1 MSKSIEIFKIDVC
14 KLPMKKREEFY
25 SLFFEDDECETCN
38 QIKLFLDVDNEGET
52 NLRMAHSMSNEDEGV
67 LVLGLNPYNSSAI
80 KKLLDF
86 ISSDENKEIIT
97 YADGFEEEDVIKIFY
112 LDMRCYSR
120 AYNRD
125 ACRYIVDLV
134 VNHYDR
140 LEKMNFSDGITPVPE
155 DYFSKR
161 KTKLLYV
168 NKDEFNLL
176 LNEGILELG
185 KYTDMD
191 DCSGLEGDEIRYF
204 QWMCGDLRDKPH
216 FEIGVIENDINVF
229 KKIFDKSK
237 EKDLGLE
244 F

>member
-1 MSKSIEIFKIDVC
+1 
-14 KLPMKKREEFY
+14 
-25 SLFFEDDECETCN
+25 
-38 QIKLFLDVDNEGET
+38 
-52 NLRMAHSMSNEDEGV
+52 
-67 LVLGLNPYNSSAI
+67 
-80 KKLLDF
+80 
-86 ISSDENKEIIT
+86 
-97 YADGFEEEDVIKIFY
+97 
-112 LDMRCYSR
+112 MRCYSR

-134 VNHYDR
+134 INHYDR
-140 LEKMNFSDGITPVPE
+140 LEKMNFSDDTVKVPE
-155 DYFSKR
+155 DYFSER

-176 LNEGILELG
+176 LSEGILESG

-191 DCSGLEGDEIRYF
+191 NCSGLEGDEIRYF
-204 QWMCGDLRDKPH
+204 QWMCGNLRDKPH

>member
-1 MSKSIEIFKIDVC
+1 MSKSIEIFKIDVRN
-14 KLPMKKREEFY
+14 LPMKKREEFY

-38 QIKLFLDVDNEGET
+38 QIKLFLDVDDQGEIS
-52 NLRMAHSMSNEDEGV
+52 LRMAHSMSNEDEGE
-67 LVLGLNPYNSSAI
+67 LVLGLNPYHSSAI

-97 YADGFEEEDVIKIFY
+97 YANGFGEEDIIKLFY

-125 ACRYIVDLV
+125 ACRYVVDLI

-140 LEKMNFSDGITPVPE
+140 LEKMNFSDGITRVPE
-155 DYFSKR
+155 EYFSKR

-168 NKDEFNLL
+168 NKDEFDLL

-191 DCSGLEGDEIRYF
+191 DCSGLENDEIRYF
-204 QWMCGDLRDKPH
+204 QWMCGNLRDKPD
-216 FEIGVIENDINVF
+216 FEIGAIENNINVF
-229 KKIFDKSK
+229 KKIFNKSK
-237 EKDLGLE
+237 ESDLGLE